1 MVFSRDPGFSDGSLF
16 IACGKGGGGGSG
28 AEDLRRILRGGGNP
42 KGGITENF
50 GRIQRGDHSNLLI
63 K

>member
-16 IACGKGGGGGSG
+16 IACGGGGGGF
-28 AEDLRRILRGGGNP
+28 GGGGFAGDFGGGGGP
-42 KGGITENF
+42 QGGITENF